1 MKKQT
6 ADLVTVSNIVT
17 RAKSKTP
24 KFFKNLQKICGLI
37 VTIGT
42 GLLAVPGI
50 TPIVGT
56 IVIVAGTVAAGVSQL
71 TKI

>member
-1 MKKQT
+1 MDT
-6 ADLVTVSNIVT
+6 LTPSNIAK

-24 KFFKNLQKICGLI
+24 EFFKDLQKICGLI

-50 TPIVGT
+50 TPVVGT
-56 IVIVAGTVAAGVSQL
+56 VVIVAGAVGAGVAQL
-71 TKI
+71 TKE

>member
-1 MKKQT
+1 MDT
-6 ADLVTVSNIVT
+6 LTPSNIAK

-24 KFFKNLQKICGLI
+24 KFFKDLQKVCGLI

-50 TPIVGT
+50 TPIIGT
-56 IVIVAGTVAAGVSQL
+56 IVIVAGTVGAGVAQL
-71 TKI
+71 TKE

>member
-1 MKKQT
+1 MDT
-6 ADLVTVSNIVT
+6 LTPSNIAK

-24 KFFKNLQKICGLI
+24 KFFKDLQKICGLI

-50 TPIVGT
+50 TPVVGT
-56 IVIVAGTVAAGVSQL
+56 VVIVAGAVGAGVAQL
-71 TKI
+71 TKE